1 MRTLR
6 PIFFSL
12 LMAEMAVY
20 VCRACAERRVFV
32 ATEGKA
38 DCFEHWLVS
47 WLTDWDWSKSYV
59 IGPATDSLSDWLPCL
74 YLGRL
79 PHYLIATLSNWQT
92 FFWLID
98 LLTGRLTHCDWS
110 LLFPFACT
118 PGIKLWTTCKQ
129 PRSSHPNETDLK
141 IGGWINL
148 KFRDIITQFVPN
160 YFYQGHA
167 LSSHVI
173 SSHQVTSHRDCHFL
187 CLERK
192 GCLSYNYQYLP
203 PPSTQL
209 CELNAATGKMC
220 PRNMIQKT
228 GFKYYEDYVS
238 WDCSC

>member
-38 DCFEHWLVS
+38 DCFEHWLIS

-92 FFWLID
+92 FF
-98 LLTGRLTHCDWS
+98 LTYRPTDWS
-110 LLFPFACT
+110 TYSLRLIFTFSFART
-118 PGIKLWTTCKQ
+118 PGIKLWTTSKQ
-129 PRSSHPNETDLK
+129 SRSSHPNETDLK

-148 KFRDIITQFVPN
+148 
-160 YFYQGHA
+160 
-167 LSSHVI
+167 
-173 SSHQVTSHRDCHFL
+173 
-187 CLERK
+187 
-192 GCLSYNYQYLP
+192 
-203 PPSTQL
+203 
-209 CELNAATGKMC
+209 
-220 PRNMIQKT
+220 
-228 GFKYYEDYVS
+228 
-238 WDCSC
+238 

>member
-1 MRTLR
+1 M
-6 PIFFSL
+6 
-12 LMAEMAVY
+12 
-20 VCRACAERRVFV
+20 
-32 ATEGKA
+32 
-38 DCFEHWLVS
+38 
-47 WLTDWDWSKSYV
+47 

-92 FFWLID
+92 FF
-98 LLTGRLTHCDWS
+98 LTYRPTDWS
-110 LLFPFACT
+110 TYSLRLIFTFSFART
-118 PGIKLWTTCKQ
+118 PGIKLWTTSKQ
-129 PRSSHPNETDLK
+129 SRSSHPNETDLK

-192 GCLSYNYQYLP
+192 RCLSYNYQYLP

>member
-1 MRTLR
+1 MWLGQQ
-6 PIFFSL
+6 PI
-12 LMAEMAVY
+12 VY
-20 VCRACAERRVFV
+20 QIDYLACIS
-32 ATEGKA
+32 A
-38 DCFEHWLVS
+38 DCLITWLPHC
-47 WLTDWDWSKSYV
+47 LTDK
-59 IGPATDSLSDWLPCL
+59 P
-74 YLGRL
+74 
-79 PHYLIATLSNWQT
+79 

-192 GCLSYNYQYLP
+192 RCLSYNYQYLP

>member
-12 LMAEMAVY
+12 LMAEMAVF

-98 LLTGRLTHCDWS
+98 LLTGRLTHWDWS

-141 IGGWINL
+141 IGGESTLSFVIL
-148 KFRDIITQFVPN
+148 SLSLFKITFTKDM
-160 YFYQGHA
+160 
-167 LSSHVI
+167 LSLV
-173 SSHQVTSHRDCHFL
+173 
-187 CLERK
+187 
-192 GCLSYNYQYLP
+192 
-203 PPSTQL
+203 
-209 CELNAATGKMC
+209 M
-220 PRNMIQKT
+220 
-228 GFKYYEDYVS
+228 
-238 WDCSC
+238 